1 MSESGRVLT
10 LVMLALFLAG
20 PPAVSDDSHV
30 EEIRKYRESR
40 VERLQAPEGWLSL
53 IGLFWLDDG
62 ENGFGS
68 GSDQA
73 IVLPEGAAP
82 PEAGML
88 CLDGSEVRLV
98 VGKDVTITLDGEPVG
113 DRVLRDDHE
122 GKPDVLRLGRL
133 SMFVIRRGDRFALR
147 VKDPEAE
154 TRREFHGIE
163 YFAIDPAHRVEAR
176 LEGFDEPKKVQI
188 SSVAGTTSEMLVPG
202 TLVFTLDGTSYRL
215 EPLIGTPEETELR
228 ISFWDQKA
236 WLVDGQGRVLVETD
250 VSTGVPGHE
259 TPLGRFEVLEKLET
273 KRSNRYGQYVKSRG
287 GRVVVEKAW
296 EHEGPPPDGT
306 VWQGISMPCW
316 MRLTWDGVGMHVGKF
331 PLRSRSSF
339 GCIRVY
345 RKAQPLIF
353 RKTVVGTPVTVVEGS
368 LAGKISGS
376 GSDAPIP

>member
-215 EPLIGTPEETELR
+215 EPLIGTPEETELFIIFR
-228 ISFWDQKA
+228 DETSGTETYGAGRYLYATLEDGRAVLDFNKA
-236 WLVDGQGRVLVETD
+236 YN
-250 VSTGVPGHE
+250 PPCAF
-259 TPLGRFEVLEKLET
+259 TPFATCPLPPRRNRLPVAIRAGEK
-273 KRSNRYGQYVKSRG
+273 RYGD
-287 GRVVVEKAW
+287 
-296 EHEGPPPDGT
+296 H
-306 VWQGISMPCW
+306 
-316 MRLTWDGVGMHVGKF
+316 
-331 PLRSRSSF
+331 
-339 GCIRVY
+339 
-345 RKAQPLIF
+345 
-353 RKTVVGTPVTVVEGS
+353 
-368 LAGKISGS
+368 
-376 GSDAPIP
+376 